1 MTDFVRPVFD
11 TVQAAAEWGV
21 PHGEL
26 QEIMMAMYL
35 GRRPYVFVASG
46 SIKVYDQV
54 MGMPHYLAKEGYQ
67 TVRYG
72 HVYHVAATALA
83 VGDIYTDA
91 NGVTWEVVANVINRG
106 SAGTLGYH
114 VFCAVEVTK

>member
-1 MTDFVRPVFD
+1 MTEFVRPVFD

-21 PHGEL
+21 SHREL
-26 QEIMMAMYL
+26 QEIMMALYPS
-35 GRRPYVFVASG
+35 RRTHIFVASG

-54 MGMPHYLAKEGYQ
+54 MSMPHYLAKEGYQ

-83 VGDIYTDA
+83 VGDIHTDA
-91 NGVTWEVVANVINRG
+91 NGVTWEVVANVIIRG
-106 SAGTLGYH
+106 SAETLGYH
-114 VFCAVEVTK
+114 VFCAVEVTQ